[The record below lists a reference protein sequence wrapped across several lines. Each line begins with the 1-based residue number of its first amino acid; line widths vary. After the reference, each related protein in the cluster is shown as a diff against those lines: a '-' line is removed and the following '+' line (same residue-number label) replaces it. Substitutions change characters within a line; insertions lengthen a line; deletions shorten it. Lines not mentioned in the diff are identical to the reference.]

1 MTISTY
7 QSVTGYNNSG
17 TMTDLDPQPASPA
30 GIQFPAEI
38 VAANGYVYTDGSP
51 FIDLVF
57 SAVSPTQRNALCT
70 KLGIS
75 QTTRYALNT
84 VAVRLDDSTF
94 GTFNAIA
101 RYPKTVKRDAVGFRD
116 FTIRVVLVAQ
126 L

>member
-7 QSVTGYNNSG
+7 QNVAGYNNSG
-17 TMTDLDPQPASPA
+17 TMTDIDPQPSSPA

-38 VAANGYVYTDGSP
+38 VAASGAVYTDGSP

-57 SAVSPTQRNALCT
+57 SAISPTQRNAICT

-84 VAVRLDDSTF
+84 VAVRLDDSSF
-94 GTFNAIA
+94 GTFNAIC
-101 RYPKTVKRDAVGFRD
+101 RYPKTLKRDPIGFRD
-116 FTIRVVLVAQ
+116 FVVRVVLVQQ